1 MKALVRKRLTDGSP
15 IGMIIGQMYGFRRLE
30 LMVSALDAD
39 VNVPR
44 DGSGYYADHW
54 GHKKWIHV

>member
-39 VNVPR
+39 VNVSR
-44 DGSGYYADHW
+44 DGSGYYADH
-54 GHKKWIHV
+54 